1 MANVQSAE
9 KRNRQRIK
17 RRARNLTHLAPM
29 RTRVK
34 RARTAVEEAKDSPES
49 IEAAVI
55 AALRQIAR
63 AAQKG
68 VIHKKTASRK
78 ISRLTRAANKAKPII
93 QAALEASKAAAQA
106 GKGAAKKAPARK
118 PAPAKGESKK

>member
-1 MANVQSAE
+1 MANVASAE

-17 RRARNLTHLAPM
+17 RRERNLQHLVPM

-34 RARTAVEEAKDSPES
+34 RARAVLDKAQESPETV
-49 IEAAVI
+49 EPTVAVAI
-55 AALRQIAR
+55 QQLAK

-78 ISRLTRAANKAKPII
+78 ISRLTKALNKVKPTLAAAKKEAPKKAAPAK
-93 QAALEASKAAAQA
+93 KAAAPKA
-106 GKGAAKKAPARK
+106 DKK
-118 PAPAKGESKK
+118 

>member
-17 RRARNLTHLAPM
+17 RRARNMMHLVPM

-34 RARTAVEEAKDSPES
+34 RARTALDGAKDAPEGV
-49 IEAAVI
+49 EAAII
-55 AALRQIAR
+55 AALREIAR

-93 QAALEASKAAAQA
+93 QAAVAAKAAQSSA
-106 GKGAAKKAPARK
+106 GKPAAKKSTGRKAPA
-118 PAPAKGESKK
+118 ESKK

>member
-1 MANVQSAE
+1 MANVASAE

-17 RRARNLTHLAPM
+17 RRERNLQHLVTM

-34 RARTAVEEAKDSPES
+34 RARAVLDKAQESPES
-49 IEAAVI
+49 VTPTVEQAIKQLAK
-55 AALRQIAR
+55 

-78 ISRLTRAANKAKPII
+78 ISRLTKALNKVKPTL
-93 QAALEASKAAAQA
+93 AT
-106 GKGAAKKAPARK
+106 AKKEPAKKEPAKK
-118 PAPAKGESKK
+118 PAPAKKAAAPKTESKK

>member
-1 MANVQSAE
+1 MANVPSAE

-17 RRARNLTHLAPM
+17 RRERNLQHLVPM

-34 RARTAVEEAKDSPES
+34 RARATLDKAQDAPETVEPTVTAAIKELAK
-49 IEAAVI
+49 
-55 AALRQIAR
+55 

-78 ISRLTRAANKAKPII
+78 ISRLTKALNKAKPTI
-93 QAALEASKAAAQA
+93 AAAKQA
-106 GKGAAKKAPARK
+106 TAKKEPAKKAPAKK
-118 PAPAKGESKK
+118 PAATKADAKK